1 MDTVSLI
8 TGKVFHASCY
18 YVSPNGS
25 GMEPAPAVIG
35 EKIGHQSVYC
45 DNSVLK

>member
-25 GMEPAPAVIG
+25 GTEPAPAVIG
-35 EKIGHQSVYC
+35 ENTGHQSVYC